1 MDKNFATFYWNPVL
15 ARDHLFEMIVD
26 FCSTYDFKNFMKLSS
41 GSDLHFFERC
51 DDPKEYEDE
60 LPGITKACEIS
71 KAIGTYN
78 DEEPLIQMY
87 DATHH
92 IMRSANMLQNFVFD
106 KNRFVTYAIFN
117 TSILR
122 TLPLDKE
129 EKKSAKENLQK
140 LSPDVEMKEFSSL
153 VDDSMK
159 GMAKKFGINDEE
171 LKCVEAEATTMAE
184 KWEKLSLEN
193 PAIILAHC
201 KAKAMNQKMA
211 EKATDDPW
219 LSYVVNPNQGI
230 VFIRDGVRYNFEKSR
245 M

>member
-41 GSDLHFFERC
+41 ESDLHFFERC
-51 DDPKEYEDE
+51 DDPTGYEDE

-140 LSPDVEMKEFSSL
+140 LSPDGEMKEFSSL
-153 VDDSMK
+153 VDASMR
-159 GMAKKFGINDEE
+159 GMAKKFGISDEE
-171 LKCVEAEATTMAE
+171 LKCVETEAATMAE
-184 KWEKLSLEN
+184 KWEEQSLEK

-201 KAKAMNQKMA
+201 KAKSLNRKMA

-230 VFIRDGVRYNFEKSR
+230 VFIRDGVRYNFEK
-245 M
+245 